1 MQVAQVVA
9 NQVLVMFL
17 LIGIGV
23 VCDRFGITTP
33 RGIKQM
39 STVLMYM
46 VAPSLIITSY
56 QRDYSPEGA
65 RRLLI
70 CVGMAV
76 LTHMVGIL
84 VSTLLFRKNERLFPN
99 DRHRMARFA
108 SVYSNAGFMGYPVL
122 MAVMGSEGIFYGV
135 AYVAIFMLFNWT
147 HGVLLLKGQ
156 MDWKAA
162 KSVLVNPGIIGV
174 TIGLLLYFT
183 QLRLPGPVNT
193 VLDYMGSLNTPVAM
207 IVIGSYVSRVN
218 WWKTLRTLSVYLVS
232 AVRLLLIPVL
242 MLCLFGLFGLR
253 GELLLAV
260 LIPASCPVAAV
271 ASIFATRFGGD
282 ALYGSEL
289 VAFSTVFSLVTLPVM
304 VFLAALLFP

>member
-108 SVYSNAGFMGYPVL
+108 SVSSNAGFMGYPVD
-122 MAVMGSEGIFYGV
+122 GGNGQRRY
-135 AYVAIFMLFNWT
+135 
-147 HGVLLLKGQ
+147 LL
-156 MDWKAA
+156 W
-162 KSVLVNPGIIGV
+162 
-174 TIGLLLYFT
+174 
-183 QLRLPGPVNT
+183 
-193 VLDYMGSLNTPVAM
+193 GSLC
-207 IVIGSYVSRVN
+207 GYF
-218 WWKTLRTLSVYLVS
+218 Y
-232 AVRLLLIPVL
+232 AV
-242 MLCLFGLFGLR
+242 
-253 GELLLAV
+253 
-260 LIPASCPVAAV
+260 
-271 ASIFATRFGGD
+271 
-282 ALYGSEL
+282 
-289 VAFSTVFSLVTLPVM
+289 
-304 VFLAALLFP
+304 